1 MTLGSRDPPTSGVFL
16 NLTINHN
23 PPMKLLACL
32 GVLASAWAFSDTAPA
47 YAGIGKLS
55 SNYIVQLSEVAGLI
69 KQYSEQVCQDGNS
82 DKLFIYRVSGLV
94 REEPASEITSVQHVH
109 FDLADNLD
117 FDVASSCHVAYRQ
130 YTDAIG
136 NIEDANI
143 VFVDVDDG
151 KQHRYTE
158 FVGKNGEEAAYV
170 VQGKPL
176 FKKQKHGVLESLV
189 EMKEDFDQ
197 LLKRG
202 YESDEEVE
210 ESALFD
216 EVEAD
221 FRAAQSMIAQEES
234 MVTAYA
240 EDEGAVQA
248 AGKNLNLT
256 GKANLFTEYQFFT
269 PGVWLSLIVSLF
281 LLYVITTAVGW
292 VTSIET
298 SYNAFEK
305 QVDYEKKTE

>member
-1 MTLGSRDPPTSGVFL
+1 
-16 NLTINHN
+16 
-23 PPMKLLACL
+23 MKLLACL

-47 YAGIGKLS
+47 YAEFGKLS
-55 SNYIVQLSEVAGLI
+55 SNYIVQLLEVAGLI
-69 KQYSEQVCQDGNS
+69 RQYSEQVCQDGNS
-82 DKLFIYRVSGLV
+82 DKLFVYRVSGLV
-94 REEPASEITSVQHVH
+94 REEPVNDIASVQHVH
-109 FDLADNLD
+109 FDLAESLD

-130 YTDAIG
+130 YTDAIENTG
-136 NIEDANI
+136 DANI

-151 KQHRYTE
+151 KQHSYTE
-158 FVGKNGEEAAYV
+158 FVGKNGKGAAYV

-176 FKKQKHGVLESLV
+176 FKKQKHGVLETLV
-189 EMKEDFDQ
+189 EMKEGVDQ

-210 ESALFD
+210 EAALFD

-248 AGKNLNLT
+248 AGKNLT
-256 GKANLFTEYQFFT
+256 GKSNLFTEYQFFT

-281 LLYVITTAVGW
+281 LLYVISTAVGW